1 IAIIAILL
9 ISFFG
14 MNLEE
19 GKGQCLPGFVPVNVT
34 IMVNGCQ
41 VNADICVKCAPHALV
56 AAEIHIKQWGKVID
70 TCTFSPTLTISEELN
85 AVKNAIIQQR
95 LKDICSISPCC
106 PKEPQDPPCY
116 DLKVEFY
123 LPLCIQKTWSNGK
136 IIRQTCS
143 TKDGHCKSIKYVCLD
158 NEGNL
163 VTGTETYEESGN
175 ANCQLN
181 SEPVDPTKN
190 NPVTQCFKIQT
201 PCGTP

>member
-1 IAIIAILL
+1 MSKNITQKIAIIAILL

-95 LKDICSISPCC
+95 LKDYV
-106 PKEPQDPPCY
+106 Q
-116 DLKVEFY
+116 LV
-123 LPLCIQKTWSNGK
+123 LVVLRNHK
-136 IIRQTCS
+136 IHHVMI
-143 TKDGHCKSIKYVCLD
+143 
-158 NEGNL
+158 
-163 VTGTETYEESGN
+163 
-175 ANCQLN
+175 
-181 SEPVDPTKN
+181 
-190 NPVTQCFKIQT
+190 
-201 PCGTP
+201 